1 MTEYF
6 NILRFN
12 SIYFPSAYQIQ
23 TRHSTLE
30 SLFGAKQ
37 EEEVSLHRARS
48 LATSATVCMVL
59 LCGLEV
65 AAYLLYNRKVNCP
78 VCVLS
83 SVR

>member
-1 MTEYF
+1 MIEYF
-6 NILRFN
+6 NITLHFN
-12 SIYFPSAYQIQ
+12 SRYFPAAYQIQ

-37 EEEVSLHRARS
+37 EEELSLHRARS

-78 VCVLS
+78 VCSLFC
-83 SVR
+83 